1 VTGGADDCR
10 PRARRGRARRSIS
23 PRPKSAPGGTHEV
36 KARAD
41 RRVEIINMARRVAGY
56 NSGAG
61 TVAKAVEEGVLY
73 RCASDAALL
82 IAGIQQFWRA
92 AMG

>member
-1 VTGGADDCR
+1 
-10 PRARRGRARRSIS
+10 
-23 PRPKSAPGGTHEV
+23 
-36 KARAD
+36 
-41 RRVEIINMARRVAGY
+41 VEIINMARRVAGC

>member
-1 VTGGADDCR
+1 
-10 PRARRGRARRSIS
+10 
-23 PRPKSAPGGTHEV
+23 
-36 KARAD
+36 
-41 RRVEIINMARRVAGY
+41 VEIINMARRVAGC

-73 RCASDAALL
+73 RRAGNAALL
-82 IAGIQQFWRA
+82 IAGVQQFWRS